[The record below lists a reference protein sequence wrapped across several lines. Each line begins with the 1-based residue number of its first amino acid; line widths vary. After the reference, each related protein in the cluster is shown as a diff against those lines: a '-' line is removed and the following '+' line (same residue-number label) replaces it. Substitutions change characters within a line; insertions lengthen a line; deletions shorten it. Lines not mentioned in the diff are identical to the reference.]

1 MQLLGLH
8 FIEGTSICNTSYLNV
23 WLFQEKP
30 KNVFKMAEQFQTP
43 QPTEAIKTT
52 AHQQTILT
60 KTGLNFKCHHKD
72 FK

>member
-1 MQLLGLH
+1 
-8 FIEGTSICNTSYLNV
+8 
-23 WLFQEKP
+23 
-30 KNVFKMAEQFQTP
+30 MAEQFQTP